1 MSKLKLAALA
11 AVSTLAISGCASTSP
26 SNVVMNPSTG
36 EQAPP
41 AEYAKFHSILDA
53 SKLQIS
59 EPNAK
64 PGSKGEMATDSNFT
78 GIVNDNFYVD
88 RGSEA
93 FVFKMEGYKLR
104 NELRVLENFKTDDY
118 SKFYRLS
125 ADIMPINPQASI
137 SGSDPKRDEMTFLQ
151 VHNKG
156 TFDDG
161 LHGVGYIP
169 HPLLRVVWE
178 GERRG
183 VNNHYWAVIK
193 NNAVNCGKDSGN
205 RETQDCKKAYKRYD
219 LGPLNEERPTRFD
232 IIVGDQTLY
241 IKVDGDI
248 VVRHPIG
255 YWQDMLSY
263 FKAGVY
269 NQFENG
275 QSEAHFYNLEYAM
288 EEFSPDD

>member
-1 MSKLKLAALA
+1 MMKSNLLNAAITGVILAIAGC
-11 AVSTLAISGCASTSP
+11 VSTGTP
-26 SNVVMNPSTG
+26 EPVVMSSATG
-36 EQAPP
+36 EQVAP
-41 AEYAKFHSILDA
+41 AEYEKFDSILSA

-59 EPNAK
+59 TPNAA
-64 PGSKGEMATDSNFT
+64 PGSKNELATDSDFS
-78 GIVNDNFYVD
+78 GIVNENFYVD
-88 RGSEA
+88 KGSEA
-93 FVFKMEGYKLR
+93 FVFKMQGYKLR
-104 NELRVLENFKTDDY
+104 NELRVLENFKSDKPYT
-118 SKFYRLS
+118 FYRLS
-125 ADIMPINPQASI
+125 ADLMPVNPQQSI
-137 SGSDPKRDEMTFLQ
+137 KNSTTKRDEMTFLQ

-205 RETQDCKKAYKRYD
+205 REKTECKKAYKRFD
-219 LGPLNEERPTRFD
+219 LGPVNPDRPTRFD
-232 IIVGDQTLY
+232 VIVGDQTLL
-241 IKVDGDI
+241 IKVDGSTKVKHDI
-248 VVRHPIG
+248 S
-255 YWQDMLSY
+255 YWKHLLSY

-275 QSEAHFYNLEYAM
+275 GSEAHFYNLEYAV
-288 EEFSPDD
+288 EESY